1 MNNFEYQN
9 PVKIVFGK
17 GQIAKLKELIP
28 SNANIL
34 ITCGGGSIK
43 QNGVYEQVIAALAG
57 FRYHEFWGIE
67 PNPKYETLMKA
78 VEVVRNEDITFLL
91 AVGGGSVL
99 DGTKFIANASL
110 APKGEEWNILKGK
123 YIPTNGVAL
132 ASVLTLPATG
142 SEMNAGAVITRL
154 ESKEKLAFHSPFSYP
169 KFSVLDPETTFSLSQ
184 TQRANGVVD
193 AFVHVIEQYLTYS
206 VNSPIQDR
214 FAESILRTLIDESQ
228 TYCAEN
234 NYDTAANVMWAS
246 TVALNGLIAVGV
258 VTDWATHVIGHE
270 ITMLHGVDHAR
281 TLAIVLPSLLK
292 VQKEQKREKL
302 IAYAKHVWHICEG
315 SDDDKITQAIDKT
328 ENFFRNLGI
337 FTKLSEY
344 NIPQT
349 TIAEIASRLNDRGWR
364 ALGERKDITPA
375 KVQEILTLAF

>member
-17 GQIAKLKELIP
+17 GQIAKIKELIP
-28 SNANIL
+28 ADANIL

-43 QNGVYEQVIAALAG
+43 QNGVYNQVVAALEG
-57 FRYHEFWGIE
+57 FKFQEFWGIE

-78 VEVVRNEDITFLL
+78 VEIVRNENITFLL
-91 AVGGGSVL
+91 SVGGGSVL

-154 ESKEKLAFHSPFSYP
+154 ETKEKLAFHSLFSYP

-193 AFVHVIEQYLTYS
+193 AFVHVIEQYLTYP

-214 FAESILRTLIDESQ
+214 FAESILRTLIDEANV
-228 TYCAEN
+228 YCSDNEYN
-234 NYDTAANVMWAS
+234 TAANVMWAS

-270 ITMLHGVDHAR
+270 ITMLHGVDHGR
-281 TLAIVLPSLLK
+281 TLAIILPSLLK

-302 IAYAKHVWHICEG
+302 IGFAKHVWHICEG
-315 SDDDKITQAIDKT
+315 SEDEKIAQAIDKT
-328 ENFFRNLGI
+328 ENFFRSLGVM
-337 FTKLSEY
+337 TKLSEY

-349 TIAEIASRLNDRGWR
+349 TINEITTRLNDRGWR

-375 KVQEILTLAF
+375 KIEEILTLAF